1 MQVRKK
7 VLLAASSLPAAFY
20 GLGMGSLVT
29 AAVISFKLIKSLMK
43 VLKVIKHKLSYLD
56 LEDAAC
62 IAYVIIIFLLLLR

>member
-1 MQVRKK
+1 MRVGKK
-7 VLLAASSLPAAFY
+7 MLLAASSLPAAFY
-20 GLGMGSLVT
+20 GLGIGALVT
-29 AAVISFKLIKSLMK
+29 VAVISFKLIKSLMK